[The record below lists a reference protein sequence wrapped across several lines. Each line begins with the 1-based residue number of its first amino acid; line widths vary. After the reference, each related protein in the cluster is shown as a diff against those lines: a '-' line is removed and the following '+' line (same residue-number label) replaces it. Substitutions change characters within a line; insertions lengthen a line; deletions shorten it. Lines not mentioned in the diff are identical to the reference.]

1 MKRVTYFPVVLFA
14 TALFLV
20 STINVSA
27 QDDKE
32 SPISIG
38 ADLMSRYVWRGTDY
52 GASPSIQPYI
62 EAGFGGFAI
71 GAWGAY
77 TTNLPGVQEMDL
89 YASYT
94 FLDDMLTV
102 GITDYFF
109 PDEVNGYDY
118 FEWADTLTGHVL
130 EGMVGF
136 NGLEDLPLSA
146 MFAYNFYGADTE
158 NSLYLELG
166 YTFSIFDV
174 FLGMGNGFY
183 TSIDKDNGDDKFGI
197 VNLGISASKEIPV
210 TEKYAIPISASLIT
224 NPNAKGLH
232 LVFGISF

>member
-1 MKRVTYFPVVLFA
+1 MKRFTYLSIIVSSIL
-14 TALFLV
+14 LV
-20 STINVSA
+20 PLSYIHA
-27 QDDKE
+27 QDEEKE

-38 ADLMSRYVWRGTDY
+38 ADLVSRYVWRGTDL

-77 TTNLPGVQEMDL
+77 TMNRPGVQEMDL

-94 FLDDMLTV
+94 YNDLVTV

-109 PDEVNGYDY
+109 PDEIGGYNYFDY
-118 FEWADTLTGHVL
+118 GNDSSGHVF
-130 EGMVGF
+130 EAMASF

-146 MFAYNFYGADTE
+146 MIGYNFYGD
-158 NSLYLELG
+158 NSFYIELG
-166 YTFSIFDV
+166 YGFSMFDI
-174 FLGMGNGFY
+174 FLGAGNGIY
-183 TSIDKDNGDDKFGI
+183 TVEDPGQSDKFGI
-197 VNLGISASKEIPV
+197 VNIGISASKEISI
-210 TEKYAIPISASLIT
+210 TDNYGIPISAALIT
-224 NPNAKGLH
+224 NPNAKQIH

>member
-1 MKRVTYFPVVLFA
+1 MKTMTAFSSVLI
-14 TALFLV
+14 TLTIL
-20 STINVSA
+20 STSFTTVSA
-27 QDDKE
+27 QEEKE

-38 ADLMSRYVWRGTDY
+38 ADLMSRYVWRGLDY

-118 FEWADTLTGHVL
+118 FEWNDSITGHVL
-130 EGMVGF
+130 EGMIGF

-146 MFAYNFYGADTE
+146 MFAYNFYGADSE
-158 NSLYLELG
+158 NSIYLELG
-166 YTFSIFDV
+166 YSFSIFDV

-183 TSIDKDNGDDKFGI
+183 TAVDQDNGDDKFGI
-197 VNLGISASKEIPV
+197 VNLGITASKEIPI

-224 NPNAKGLH
+224 NPNAKGIH